1 MKGRGLE
8 IAEYKTV
15 LTDQELDALTMRHI
29 LEAYGARAKL
39 NKLETYL
46 SGIGP
51 DAAVSKQT
59 ILTILQET
67 DNEDIGMV

>member
-1 MKGRGLE
+1 M
-8 IAEYKTV
+8 AEDKAV
-15 LTDQELDALTMRHI
+15 LTDKELDALTMRHI

-39 NKLETYL
+39 NKLMLYL

-59 ILTILQET
+59 ILSILQET
-67 DNEDIGMV
+67 DNEEIGMV